1 MKPSEQIHMMQATIK
16 RLIAEVDEW
25 KQRAERA
32 ESQYRR
38 LELQYTDLLFNGLT
52 ERDIDDGK

>member
-1 MKPSEQIHMMQATIK
+1 MKPSEQISMMQNTIR
-16 RLIAEVDEW
+16 RLMNEVDEW

-32 ESQYRR
+32 ETQYRR
-38 LELQYTDLLFNGLT
+38 LEIQYSNLLFTGLT